1 MERSREKRTYK
12 IGDVAKKLDLEPY
25 VLRFWENEFPQLQ
38 PIRSPKGQRLYT
50 EDHIVLIS
58 RIKNLLYEQGLTIE
72 GAKRRLDENA
82 DWLKFI
88 KELETELQEIKNI
101 LLKSD

>member
-1 MERSREKRTYK
+1 M
-12 IGDVAKKLDLEPY
+12 AKLVEVETY
-25 VLRFWENEFPQLQ
+25 VLRFWENEFPQLN
-38 PIRSPKGQRLYT
+38 PVRSPRGQRLYT
-50 EDHIVLIS
+50 EDQIELIR

-82 DWLKFI
+82 DWFKFT
-88 KELETELQEIKNI
+88 KEIETELQEIKNI